1 MIPLNE
7 VYFGKTNE
15 VLCIEDLLMKLKKKY
30 AKDQP
35 LKDYKTF
42 KTMVKDPI
50 LKTIEK
56 QIGEA
61 FGFNGVIL
69 TINPDPTINAYTI
82 PFVLDRMSDKA
93 YDTNDK
99 EHELDNLKNYVS
111 ITSRG
116 AKFDKKRFP
125 VNLLVCLN
133 LGAIFTSYITIPELM
148 SFILHEI
155 GHTFSKAILD
165 RNTKYGKVDEKFAD
179 QFAAMY
185 GYSSELAS
193 AFTKLGPQEYKITKT
208 LKQVP
213 IVNILVGI
221 GKIMDDLSMRS
232 NIYDPH
238 PSNRKRVI
246 YQIEQ
251 IEHEL
256 KNTKDLDPK
265 IRKELEEQLEIC
277 KQQLDKFDTPTED
290 DTVADKMLKYY
301 NRNLTKYHAGEKD
314 TDEVIGKY
322 GSTDLIN
329 QRLEVLMRRRKKK

>member
-30 AKDQP
+30 IKDEP

-42 KTMVKDPI
+42 KAMTKDPI
-50 LKTIEK
+50 IKTIEK
-56 QIGEA
+56 QIA
-61 FGFNGVIL
+61 DCFGFNGVIL

-82 PFVLDRMSDKA
+82 PFVLDRMNDKA

-99 EHELDNLKNYVS
+99 EHELDDLKKYVS

-185 GYSSELAS
+185 GYSKELSA
-193 AFTKLGPQEYKITKT
+193 AFTKLGPQEYKFTKIV
-208 LKQVP
+208 KQIP

-221 GKIMDDLSMRS
+221 GKIIDDLGMRA

-238 PSNRKRVI
+238 PSNRKRII

-251 IEHEL
+251 IEYEL

-265 IRKELEEQLEIC
+265 MRKELEEQLAVC
-277 KQQLDKFDTPTED
+277 KQQLDKFDTPNDD
-290 DTVADKMLKYY
+290 DTVADRMLKFY
-301 NRNLTKYHAGEKD
+301 NRNITPHHAGEKD

-322 GSTDLIN
+322 GNTDMIN
-329 QRLEVLMRRRKKK
+329 KRLEVLMKKRKKK